1 VNRLGGSKRW
11 AAPQLRA
18 GFGVLALLA
27 GLQVGCDTASSKEA
41 TISLLGRPGADDR
54 YTPPQKELSFAV
66 LFQTNCAGCH
76 GANGKL
82 GPAPPLNDKLF
93 LALFPDA
100 DLKRVIAEGRRG
112 TLMPAF
118 ASANGGSLTD
128 EQVRVLAEG
137 IKPRWAPGGAT
148 ATREAP
154 SLIAATDGADGGKG
168 SRDDGLKVFARA
180 CASCH
185 GANGEG
191 GRYAGKADG
200 SPVGALN
207 SPDFLGLCSD
217 QVLRRYV
224 ITGRPDLGMPDYAG
238 QAGRPQ
244 GYQPLT
250 SQEVSDVVALLAA
263 WRQGRKAD

>member
-1 VNRLGGSKRW
+1 
-11 AAPQLRA
+11 
-18 GFGVLALLA
+18 
-27 GLQVGCDTASSKEA
+27 
-41 TISLLGRPGADDR
+41 
-54 YTPPQKELSFAV
+54 
-66 LFQTNCAGCH
+66 
-76 GANGKL
+76 
-82 GPAPPLNDKLF
+82 
-93 LALFPDA
+93 LFPDA